1 MRFPEA
7 HIERIEQLG
16 YSESEAQF
24 LYLVAVFSGYFTLR
38 QFRAF
43 SGSRSGKRPT
53 SFARKLIENEHARV
67 CARVRTAALFH
78 LFSRKLYGEMDK
90 DNLRNRKRHSFDFMR
105 TRLLLLDF
113 ILANPEYTYFE
124 TEQEKV
130 DFFCKELCIP
140 VGSLPA
146 KVYEGASPDQQT
158 IRRFV
163 DKFPLFLA
171 SPLCGLSPVVTFSYI
186 DSGFQRSFHFAS
198 HLATYRSLFQQLES
212 FRFVYVAAKEAYFP
226 GAEERFRSVVRRP
239 LEADLSGDILRFFS
253 IRKKWENHEY
263 VIPVTADLEFLS
275 EGRRRFHGDQIE
287 SLYKSWR
294 SHELNESELR
304 AKISQQ
310 KPERAVF
317 FDTFLIKGTRSSGT
331 ELAEPGDRCMKD
343 TGHPSAHR
351 PVHTAENESAEEF

>member
-1 MRFPEA
+1 MRFPAA
-7 HIERIEQLG
+7 HMERIERLG
-16 YSESEAQF
+16 YTESEAQF

-43 SGSRSGKRPT
+43 SGSRPGKRST
-53 SFARKLIENEHARV
+53 SFAEKLIENQHARV
-67 CARVRTAALFH
+67 CAQVRTAAVFH
-78 LFSRKLYGEMDK
+78 LFSRTLYGEIDK

-113 ILANPEYTYFE
+113 ILSNQEYTYFE

-130 DFFCKELCIP
+130 HFFCKELRIP

-146 KVYEGASPDQQT
+146 KVYEGASPDRQT
-158 IRRFV
+158 IRHFV

-171 SPLCGLSPVVTFSYI
+171 SPLGGRAPVVTFSYI
-186 DSGFQRSFHFAS
+186 DSGFRRPFNFAS

-212 FRFVYVAAKEAYFP
+212 FRFVYVAAKEAYFH
-226 GAEERFRSVVRRP
+226 GAEEKFRSVVRRP
-239 LEADLSGDILRFFS
+239 LEADLSGDILRFFR
-253 IRKKWENHEY
+253 IRKKWEDHEY

-275 EGRRRFHGDQIE
+275 EGRRRFQGEPIE

-294 SHELNESELR
+294 SQELNESELR

-310 KPERAVF
+310 KPARAVF
-317 FDTFLIKGTRSSGT
+317 FDTFLIKGTPCSGM
-331 ELAEPGDRCMKD
+331 EFAEPGDRCMKD
-343 TGHPSAHR
+343 TDHPSAHR
-351 PVHTAENESAEEF
+351 VVHPAEEESVEEF